1 MLTTV
6 RENTRG
12 GSVQVWMQMSGA
24 NKLKEPGVYES
35 YLNDHANKF
44 SLATQQI
51 ELVRCIPAYT
61 RRIC

>member
-1 MLTTV
+1 M
-6 RENTRG
+6 
-12 GSVQVWMQMSGA
+12 QVSGA

-51 ELVRCIPAYT
+51 ELVRLHPGKGAPGSAEVRC
-61 RRIC
+61 